1 MDYGIDMAAT
11 YLEETFGLSGQTALI
26 TGGASGLGYAMAC
39 SLGQAGARIVINDL
53 HQDDCLRAV
62 EQLSALKISAC
73 AAAFDVSDTSAVKA
87 AIDELERKQWHIS
100 ILMSNAGNQNRSPV
114 VDQTPEAWQSI
125 LNVHVN
131 GAFNCVQAVLPF
143 MVERGHGRI
152 IIMSSVAALA
162 CMPGIAAYA
171 TAKGA
176 LAAFTRAIAVEY
188 GGKGITC
195 NALAPGFVRTRF
207 TAALQEREQFTD
219 FLLDSVPLK
228 RWGEPED
235 IAPAVIYLGSRA
247 GSFINGHVLAIDGG
261 LLAQM

>member
-1 MDYGIDMAAT
+1 MTAT

-53 HQDDCLRAV
+53 NQEACIKAV
-62 EQLSALKISAC
+62 EQLSALNISAC
-73 AAAFDVSDTSAVKA
+73 AAAFDVSDALAAKA
-87 AIDELERKQWHIS
+87 AIDELELKKRS
-100 ILMSNAGNQNRSPV
+100 IDILISNAGNQNRSPV
-114 VDQTPEAWQSI
+114 IDQTPEIWQSI

-131 GAFNCVQAVLPF
+131 GAFNCAKAVLPF
-143 MVERGHGRI
+143 MVERGAGRI
-152 IIMSSVAALA
+152 ILMSSVAGLA

-176 LAAFTRAIAVEY
+176 LAAFTRALAVEY
-188 GGKGITC
+188 GSKGITC

-207 TAALQEREQFTD
+207 TAALQEREQFND
-219 FLLDSVPLK
+219 FLLDSVPLG
-228 RWGEPED
+228 RWAEPED
-235 IAPAVIYLGSRA
+235 IAPAVIYLASRA